1 MYIPSGKTILFDAQ
15 GSANGSK
22 NGGGGGKLMRTMT
35 MAGGHGGKNRA
46 SMYTVTG
53 RRMSKFERKQIE
65 LNAKKKESLI
75 KSTDCRMSMG

>member
-1 MYIPSGKTILFDAQ
+1 MYIPSRRNMLLEAQ

-22 NGGGGGKLMRTMT
+22 RGSIRGKLMRTLT
-35 MAGGHGGKNRA
+35 MAGGKNR
-46 SMYTVTG
+46 SSVYTVTG